1 MTKIESLLVSKKN
14 LFSLQD
20 LAVIWKVQE
29 SKKLKEQIKYYL
41 RKGRLHQIK
50 RGIYSLKKEYS
61 DLDLAQKLIPLSY
74 ITFHTALSIQ
84 GINFQYYTEIHS
96 SSLKSRRIKV
106 DNKIFVYHKI
116 PQQAFYNDLE
126 LLKKATYTI
135 ASPERAIVESLLFVS
150 KMGFDHIDNIDKD
163 KLIKIAKIYENKRLE
178 ARVKELIKQYF

>member
-1 MTKIESLLVSKKN
+1 MTKIESLLVSGKN

-20 LAVIWKVQE
+20 LAVIWEVGE
-29 SKKLKEQIKYYL
+29 SKKLKEQVKYYL

-96 SSLKSRRIKV
+96 SSLKSRRIKIG
-106 DNKIFVYHKI
+106 DKTFVYHKI
-116 PQQAFYNDLE
+116 PEQAFYNNLGLIKE
-126 LLKKATYTI
+126 PTYTI
-135 ASPERAIVESLLFVS
+135 ASPERAIVESLLFATRL
-150 KMGFDHIDNIDKD
+150 GFDHLDNIDKD
-163 KLIKIAKIYENKRLE
+163 KLIEITKLYENKRLE
-178 ARVKELIKQYF
+178 ARVKKLIKKYF